1 MIEFVKFTSAVLY
14 FFELAIL
21 NFRLRSD
28 LDCWSLQEL
37 CCIIY
42 LFMPALASQKVDLSR
57 DFRLEK
63 WFVFIEKL
71 KLFVLLFIFV
81 DFLKPYSPDFL
92 GEVIVNCLMKKLND
106 R

>member
-57 DFRLEK
+57 DFSLEK

-81 DFLKPYSPDFL
+81 DFLKPYSPDFF
-92 GEVIVNCLMKKLND
+92 GEVIENYLMKKFID
-106 R
+106 Q

>member
-1 MIEFVKFTSAVLY
+1 MIEFVKFMSAVLY

-21 NFRLRSD
+21 DFRLGSD

-57 DFRLEK
+57 DFSLEK

-71 KLFVLLFIFV
+71 KLFDRIFRKISFIISNKY
-81 DFLKPYSPDFL
+81 L
-92 GEVIVNCLMKKLND
+92 C
-106 R
+106 